1 MTATTWAEVLVVVL
15 ALGALT
21 VSLSWTAGRLDRLHI
36 RLATAHASL
45 DRHLVDRA
53 ACTTALAVSGI
64 LDPAA
69 SLLLLDASQQVRS
82 GYGDRTAGESA
93 LSQTLR
99 TVLGEEEM
107 TELWQATDGG
117 TDGDTDGDTDEGGR
131 ALLCDL
137 AAACDRVRLAS
148 AFHSDLV
155 ARTSRQRRRRLVRWL
170 RLAGHAPWPRVERL
184 DVAPPDALLDRAAG
198 QR

>member
-1 MTATTWAEVLVVVL
+1 MSAAIWAEVLVAVL

-21 VSLSWTAGRLDRLHI
+21 VSLSWTAGRLDRMHI

-53 ACTTALAVSGI
+53 ACTTALAVSGV

-69 SLLLLDASQQVRS
+69 SLLLLDAAQQVRS
-82 GYGDRTAGESA
+82 GHRDRAAGESA

-99 TVLGEEEM
+99 TVLGEEEVAA
-107 TELWQATDGG
+107 LWKEA
-117 TDGDTDGDTDEGGR
+117 DEGGR
-131 ALLCDL
+131 ALLADL

-148 AFHSDLV
+148 AFHTDLV
-155 ARTSRQRRRRLVRWL
+155 VRTSRRRRRPLVRWL
-170 RLAGHAPWPRVERL
+170 RLAGHAPWPRVEPL
-184 DVAPPDALLDRAAG
+184 DVAPPDALLDRVAR

>member
-1 MTATTWAEVLVVVL
+1 MSAAIWAEVLVAVL

-21 VSLSWTAGRLDRLHI
+21 VSLSWTAGRLDRMHI

-53 ACTTALAVSGI
+53 ACTTGLAVSGV

-69 SLLLLDASQQVRS
+69 SLLLLDAASQVR
-82 GYGDRTAGESA
+82 GGAGDRAAGEST

-99 TVLGEEEM
+99 TVLGEDEVAA
-107 TELWQATDGG
+107 LW
-117 TDGDTDGDTDEGGR
+117 R
-131 ALLCDL
+131 ALDGEEGVGARTLLADL

-148 AFHSDLV
+148 AFHTDLV
-155 ARTSRQRRRRLVRWL
+155 VRTSRQRRRPLVRWL
-170 RLAGHAPWPRVERL
+170 HLAGHAPWPRVEPL
-184 DVAPPDALLDRAAG
+184 DVAPPQALLDQVAR

>member
-1 MTATTWAEVLVVVL
+1 MSAAIWAEILVAVL

-53 ACTTALAVSGI
+53 ACTTRLAVSGM

-69 SLLLLDASQQVRS
+69 SLLLLDAASQVRD
-82 GYGDRTAGESA
+82 GDRAAGESR

-99 TVLGEEEM
+99 TVLGEDEVAA
-107 TELWQATDGG
+107 LWCAVDDDGS
-117 TDGDTDGDTDEGGR
+117 GGR
-131 ALLCDL
+131 DLLADL

-148 AFHSDLV
+148 AFHTDLV
-155 ARTSRQRRRRLVRWL
+155 VRTARQRRRRLVRWL
-170 RLAGHAPWPRVERL
+170 RLAGHAPWPRVEPL
-184 DVAPPDALLDRAAG
+184 DVAPPEALLDRVAR